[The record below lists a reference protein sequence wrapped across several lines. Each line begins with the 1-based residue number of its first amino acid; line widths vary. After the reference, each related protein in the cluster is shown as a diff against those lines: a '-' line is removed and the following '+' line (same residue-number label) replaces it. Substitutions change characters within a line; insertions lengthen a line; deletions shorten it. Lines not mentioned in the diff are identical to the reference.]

1 MKHFLALLLASVG
14 LMLTPSAAFT
24 QDTPGAPA
32 EADAQSSL
40 SLVTSNVQVSF
51 DLAAP
56 DAGLSP
62 ATIEALPLAIASP
75 TSAATPQETVIN
87 LPPPPFQEYFLNAAY
102 ASTLGGGSN
111 LKTSGLQVSPFASFI
126 PAAAQIAAKTGV
138 DGRFALEFG
147 VAAGFAKV
155 HDFTL
160 VAEFP
165 VVFNPNGDVKSGNL
179 SLARSYSS
187 LFFTPALRIM
197 YAQDRVKHPGYP
209 PVYPWFSLGGGLAHF
224 SPSAVN
230 LGGGISGARS
240 STEGALQAGAGVDIG
255 IYRKSIALR
264 AEVRDFYTG
273 PPNLGAAGINLRHNV
288 VASAGIVF
296 RCCWRSSDQKSST
309 TSPAHN

>member
-1 MKHFLALLLASVG
+1 MKHFLALLWVSIG
-14 LMLTPSAAFT
+14 LMLIPTAAYSQDSSNASAKLDVQASHSLATP
-24 QDTPGAPA
+24 
-32 EADAQSSL
+32 E
-40 SLVTSNVQVSF
+40 VQVSS

-56 DAGLSP
+56 KAGPSP
-62 ATIEALPLAIASP
+62 DGLPLDTPSP
-75 TSAATPQETVIN
+75 VPDGSREKTVITQ
-87 LPPPPFQEYFLNAAY
+87 PPPPFHEYFLNAGF
-102 ASTLGGGSN
+102 ASTPGVGSDCCPVQ
-111 LKTSGLQVSPFASFI
+111 TGLQVSPFASFT

-165 VVFNPNGDVKSGNL
+165 VVFSPNADVRSGNV

-197 YAQDRVKHPGYP
+197 YVPNPINHSRLSV
-209 PVYPWFSLGGGLAHF
+209 VYPWFSLGAGLAHF
-224 SPSAVN
+224 SPSSIN
-230 LGGGISGARS
+230 LAGSASGAKS
-240 STEGALQAGAGVDIG
+240 STEGAFQAGAGVDIG

-273 PPNLGAAGINLRHNV
+273 PPNLGVAGINLRHNV

-296 RCCWRSSDQKSST
+296 RFNLHHSDQPEPK
-309 TSPAHN
+309 